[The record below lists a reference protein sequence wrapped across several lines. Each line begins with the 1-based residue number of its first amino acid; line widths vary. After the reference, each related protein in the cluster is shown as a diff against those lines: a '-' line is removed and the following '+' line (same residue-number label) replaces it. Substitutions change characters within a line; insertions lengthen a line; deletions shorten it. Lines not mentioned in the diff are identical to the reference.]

1 MEPIHRADAPR
12 GSLRRTLRESA
23 ILLGLALLLAVAS
36 NLTARPERRLDWIG
50 RSSPVAKPA
59 PTAPAATPAASSD
72 FPPHPDK
79 PYLEISPEQAKTLFD
94 RGALFADARRTEVFR
109 DGHVRGARS
118 LSVWEADLDGKLLA
132 LSQEG
137 RDLTQPIVA
146 YCSGGD
152 CEDSHQLA
160 ERLWSIGFNAV
171 FVYRDGFPDW
181 EKRGWPVE
189 REAKK

>member
-1 MEPIHRADAPR
+1 MRRPSGFVRQ
-12 GSLRRTLRESA
+12 SL
-23 ILLGLALLLAVAS
+23 ILVVLALVFGTVS

-50 RSSPVAKPA
+50 HASGRNGRSAVERRTGPA
-59 PTAPAATPAASSD
+59 PTASAGVTTSD
-72 FPPHPDK
+72 FPPHPEK
-79 PYLEISPEQAKTLFD
+79 PWVEISPEQTKVLFD
-94 RGALFADARRTEVFR
+94 RGTPFVDARRTAVYR
-109 DGHVRGARS
+109 DGHIRGARS

-137 RDLTQPIVA
+137 LDPARPVVA

-160 ERLWSIGFNAV
+160 ERLWSIGFNNV
-171 FVYRDGFPDW
+171 LVYKDGFPDW

-189 REAKK
+189 KGAEK

>member
-1 MEPIHRADAPR
+1 MKAKLLNLGFAKE
-12 GSLRRTLRESA
+12 TA
-23 ILLGLALLLAVAS
+23 ILAGLALLLAAIS

-50 RSSPVAKPA
+50 KTRAVAPSPKSI
-59 PTAPAATPAASSD
+59 APAAQPAPGTD

-94 RGALFADARRTEVFR
+94 RGSLFLDARRTDAYRE
-109 DGHVRGARS
+109 GHVRGARS

-137 RDLTQPIVA
+137 LDPTKPVVA

-160 ERLWSIGFNAV
+160 ERLWSIGFNNV
-171 FVYRDGFPDW
+171 LVYRDGFPDW
-181 EKRGWPVE
+181 EKHGWPVE

>member
-1 MEPIHRADAPR
+1 MRAR
-12 GSLRRTLRESA
+12 KSSLGFAKETA
-23 ILLGLALLLAVAS
+23 ILAGLALLFAAVS

-50 RSSPVAKPA
+50 RSSPVPKAPA
-59 PTAPAATPAASSD
+59 PATPAATAAAPSD

-79 PYLEISPEQAKTLFD
+79 PFLEISPEQAKVLFD

-109 DGHVRGARS
+109 EGHVRGARS
-118 LSVWEADLDGKLLA
+118 FSVWEADLDGKLLA

-160 ERLWSIGFNAV
+160 ERLWSIGFNNV
-171 FVYRDGFPDW
+171 LVYRDGFPDW
-181 EKRGWPVE
+181 EKRGWPIE

>member
-1 MEPIHRADAPR
+1 M
-12 GSLRRTLRESA
+12 RRSAHLGFVREAA
-23 ILLGLALLLAVAS
+23 ILVVLALLLAAVS

-50 RSSPVAKPA
+50 RGGEVLRRPLPRVGPA
-59 PTAPAATPAASSD
+59 PAGPSPDA
-72 FPPHPDK
+72 FPPHPEK
-79 PYLEISPEQAKTLFD
+79 PYLEISPEQAKLLFD
-94 RGALFADARRTEVFR
+94 RGVLFLDARRSSVYRE
-109 DGHVRGARS
+109 GHIRGARS

-137 RDLTQPIVA
+137 RDLASPLVA

-160 ERLWSIGFNAV
+160 ERLWSIGFNDV
-171 FVYRDGFPDW
+171 LVYRDGFPDW

-189 REAKK
+189 KGVAP

>member
-1 MEPIHRADAPR
+1 MKRQPPGDLS
-12 GSLRRTLRESA
+12 GGRTLREAA
-23 ILLGLALLLAVAS
+23 ILAALAILFAAAS

-50 RSSPVAKPA
+50 RSSAVPKAAV
-59 PTAPAATPAASSD
+59 PTAPATPAASSD

-79 PYLEISPEQAKTLFD
+79 PYLEITPEQAKKLFD
-94 RGALFADARRTEVFR
+94 RGAPFLDARRTAVYRE
-109 DGHVRGARS
+109 GHVRGARS

-137 RDLTQPIVA
+137 LDPAGPLVA

-152 CEDSHQLA
+152 CEDSHSLA
-160 ERLWSIGFNAV
+160 ERLWSIGFNDV
-171 FVYRDGFPDW
+171 LVYRDGFPDW
-181 EKRGWPVE
+181 EKRGWPVD

>member
-1 MEPIHRADAPR
+1 MKAKYSNLGFANEA
-12 GSLRRTLRESA
+12 A
-23 ILLGLALLLAVAS
+23 ILAVLALLIAAIS

-50 RSSPVAKPA
+50 KTGAVPPPPA
-59 PTAPAATPAASSD
+59 SVAPALRPASGTD
-72 FPPHPDK
+72 FPPHPDQ
-79 PYLEISPEQAKTLFD
+79 PYLEISPQQAKTLFD
-94 RGALFADARRTEVFR
+94 RGALFLDARRTDVFR
-109 DGHVRGARS
+109 EGHVRGARS

-137 RDLTQPIVA
+137 LDPTKPVVA

-152 CEDSHQLA
+152 CEDSHRLA
-160 ERLWSIGFNAV
+160 ERLWSIGFNDV
-171 FVYRDGFPDW
+171 LVYRDGFPDW

>member
-1 MEPIHRADAPR
+1 MRARAPKL
-12 GSLRRTLRESA
+12 GFLKETA
-23 ILLGLALLLAVAS
+23 ILGTLALLCAAGS

-50 RSSPVAKPA
+50 RVAAVPKA
-59 PTAPAATPAASSD
+59 AAGTAPAASASD

-94 RGALFADARRTEVFR
+94 RGALFADARRTEIFR

-118 LSVWEADLDGKLLA
+118 FSVWEADLDGKLLA

-181 EKRGWPVE
+181 EKRGWPV
-189 REAKK
+189 AKGAQP